1 MCDQICGKLGES
13 RFDVQGFARRSG
25 RTGFFGVTVDLD
37 DLDMRL
43 VGELQVDGR
52 APMEAIAAA
61 LGLSRAAARSR
72 YERLVARGALHVV
85 GVVDPAVQGLHA
97 FAHLSVF
104 VSGSARNVAHAVA
117 ALPTTP
123 LVSIVAGRASLIAEV
138 RAPDMPALHDLIRRV
153 KAVEGVHHVE
163 AATYTRRIKDRA
175 SPSPPSVMPRI
186 DDLDRAILDILQADG
201 RIAYARLGRA
211 VSCSPS
217 AVRSRV
223 QALLASSVVRV
234 TAITTPGQAGLT
246 QMCGLGLRLS
256 RTDAA
261 VSALGAL
268 PALSYLSLTVGRWD
282 AIATLLVASPGAVVT
297 ETDRIRALPGVDGV
311 ESWTHLEVVKE
322 DYRLELTPD
331 RCRPLGAGRP
341 RSSRR
346 CPQPIA

>member
-1 MCDQICGKLGES
+1 MRDQISGKPAETRRLVRS
-13 RFDVQGFARRSG
+13 FARRSG
-25 RTGFFGVTVDLD
+25 RTGFFGVTADLD
-37 DLDMRL
+37 DLDVRL

-52 APMEAIAAA
+52 APMEAVAAA

-72 YERLVARGALHVV
+72 YERLVARGAVHVV

-104 VSGSARNVAHAVA
+104 VSGSARHVARAVA

-138 RAPDMPALHDLIRRV
+138 RAPDMPALYDLIRRV
-153 KAVEGVHHVE
+153 KAVNGVHHVE

-186 DDLDRAILDILQADG
+186 DDLDRAILDVLQADG

-223 QALLASSVVRV
+223 QALIASSAVRI

-261 VSALGAL
+261 VSALAAL
-268 PALSYLSLTVGRWD
+268 PALTYLSLTLGRWD

-311 ESWTHLEVVKE
+311 EAWTHLEVVKE
-322 DYRLELTPD
+322 DYRLELTPV
-331 RCRPLGAGRP
+331 RR
-341 RSSRR
+341 RSFDAERLRR
-346 CPQPIA
+346 SGHDAQPVA

>member
-1 MCDQICGKLGES
+1 MRDQISGKPAETRRLVRS
-13 RFDVQGFARRSG
+13 FARRSG
-25 RTGFFGVTVDLD
+25 RTGFFGVTADLD
-37 DLDMRL
+37 DLDVRL

-52 APMEAIAAA
+52 APMEAVAAA

-72 YERLVARGALHVV
+72 YERLVARGAVHVV

-104 VSGSARNVAHAVA
+104 VSGSARHVARAVA

-138 RAPDMPALHDLIRRV
+138 RAPDMPALYDLIRRV
-153 KAVEGVHHVE
+153 KAVNGVHHVE

-186 DDLDRAILDILQADG
+186 DDLDRAILDVLQADG

-223 QALLASSVVRV
+223 QALIASSAVRI

-261 VSALGAL
+261 VSALAAL
-268 PALSYLSLTVGRWD
+268 PALTYLSLTLGRWD

-311 ESWTHLEVVKE
+311 EAWTHLEVVKE
-322 DYRLELTPD
+322 DYRLELTPVT
-331 RCRPLGAGRP
+331 R
-341 RSSRR
+341 RSFDAERLRR
-346 CPQPIA
+346 SGHDAQPVA